1 MAKIKYEF
9 LAHYQAKHGV
19 PLRSRMFAHIETLN
33 RWGSRLAPVS
43 NWVMGS
49 GLTKQLLKRVGI
61 ATERTFPPFAR
72 TTLLDWFRQR
82 PESAGV
88 ANGSKVVLFNDCF
101 MTYNYPHVG
110 RAAVELLEHLGCEVI
125 LADKVCCGRPMI
137 SKGLVED
144 ARRCARHN
152 VEALRTYAEQKIP
165 IIGCEPSCLLTLR
178 DEYLDLLPGEAV
190 KSVARQSLMLEE
202 WLVKILEAGRWSPR
216 QQHNGKVLLHGHCH
230 QKAHIGTGPL
240 IRCLKELG
248 GFEVDEVDSGCCG
261 MAGSFG
267 FEAEHYGLSME
278 VGKRRLF
285 RAVEAVEKE
294 VTVVAAGVSCRQQIE
309 HGTGRV
315 ARHPVELLAETV
327 RNR

>member
-1 MAKIKYEF
+1 M
-9 LAHYQAKHGV
+9 
-19 PLRSRMFAHIETLN
+19 
-33 RWGSRLAPVS
+33 
-43 NWVMGS
+43 
-49 GLTKQLLKRVGI
+49 
-61 ATERTFPPFAR
+61 
-72 TTLLDWFRQR
+72 
-82 PESAGV
+82 
-88 ANGSKVVLFNDCF
+88 VLFNDCF
-101 MTYNYPHVG
+101 MTYNYPQVG

-144 ARRCARHN
+144 ARKCAKHN
-152 VEALRTYAEQKIP
+152 VEALKDYAAQNIP

-178 DEYLDLLPGEAV
+178 DEYLDLLKGEAV
-190 KSVARQSLMLEE
+190 KTVARQSFMLEE
-202 WLVKILEAGRWSPR
+202 WLGKMREAGQWSPS

-240 IRCLKELG
+240 VRCLKELG

-285 RAVEAVEKE
+285 KAVEGVEKE
-294 VTVVAAGVSCRQQIE
+294 VAVAAAGVSCRQQIE

-315 ARHPVELLAETV
+315 ARHPVELLAEAV
-327 RNR
+327 RKE